1 MIEKLRLHWPFA
13 AVALLLA
20 IWVLIVMRGCSA
32 QRQVARDVVQAQAQH
47 EQAVIHAA
55 QGASHDQEA
64 QTLQA
69 KIAADAQLVAQL
81 RRQLARQNAA
91 PVPVPPAP
99 GAPDPQPVVAP
110 DSPVPD
116 SRDAL
121 IQAQDQQIQDQAAEI
136 TTLTLSRDS
145 WHAAY
150 DSEAMAS
157 TARRLA
163 MDAQMAAMKAERW
176 KGRFEG
182 LAVGL
187 GAGFVAG
194 KVW

>member
-1 MIEKLRLHWPFA
+1 MIAKLKVYWPFL
-13 AVALLLA
+13 AVLALVA
-20 IWVLIVMRGCSA
+20 IWAVIVMRGCAA

-55 QGASHDQEA
+55 QGGSHDQEA

-81 RRQLARQNAA
+81 RRQLARAHA
-91 PVPVPPAP
+91 VPVQPPPTP

-110 DSPVPD
+110 DPPVPD

-150 DSEAMAS
+150 DAEARSS

>member
-1 MIEKLRLHWPFA
+1 M
-13 AVALLLA
+13 V
-20 IWVLIVMRGCSA
+20 
-32 QRQVARDVVQAQAQH
+32 
-47 EQAVIHAA
+47 
-55 QGASHDQEA
+55 
-64 QTLQA
+64 
-69 KIAADAQLVAQL
+69 
-81 RRQLARQNAA
+81 
-91 PVPVPPAP
+91 
-99 GAPDPQPVVAP
+99 APDP
-110 DSPVPD
+110 PVPD

-150 DSEAMAS
+150 DAEARSS